1 MPAKRVLMVA
11 PTPYFSDRGCH
22 VQIYEVARSQQLN
35 GNDVALVTY
44 HLGDDTGDIPTYR
57 IPPIPWYRK
66 RSAGPSW
73 QKLYLDALLLAR
85 TLQVARRYRPHII
98 HAHMHEGAG
107 VAWPIAR
114 ALGVPLVLDLQGS
127 FAGEMVNH
135 GFVREG
141 GPLHRFAGV
150 VERRIIASADGML
163 MWTYIGDTLQR
174 LFEFDQ
180 DKVFPVDYGVDPERF
195 RPHPKQELGD
205 LYAALGIPRERKVV
219 AYLGLL
225 SAYQGVDLLLEAA
238 PRVLAACPDAH
249 FLVMGYPNE
258 ERYRAQA
265 RALGIADRVTI
276 PGRTDYRQAARYLSL
291 GDVAVSA
298 KLTPMEG
305 NGKLLNYLACGL
317 PTVAFDLP
325 GNLATLGDVGTYA
338 PTGDGAALADRIAE
352 LLRDPARRAELG
364 RRSRERAVAR
374 YGWASIGARIDAMYD
389 TLLAR
394 HAGLPVLPAPAAEAP
409 LIIKGK

>member
-1 MPAKRVLMVA
+1 MVA

-35 GNDVALVTY
+35 GNDVAIVTY
-44 HLGDDTGDIPTYR
+44 HLGNNIGDIPTYR

-73 QKLYLDALLLAR
+73 QKLYLDVLLMAR

-107 VAWPIAR
+107 VALPIAR
-114 ALGVPLVLDLQGS
+114 ALRVPLVLDLQGS

-135 GFVREG
+135 RFIKEG
-141 GPLHRFAGV
+141 GALYRFAGL
-150 VERRIIASADGML
+150 VERQIIDRVDAML
-163 MWTYIGDTLQR
+163 MWTYIGDTLQQM
-174 LFEFDQ
+174 FDF
-180 DKVFPVDYGVDPERF
+180 DPAKVFPVDYGVDLQRF
-195 RPHPKQELGD
+195 RPYPKHELDD
-205 LYAALGIPRERKVV
+205 LYAGLGVPRDRRLVV
-219 AYLGLL
+219 YLGLL
-225 SAYQGVDLLLEAA
+225 SAYQGVDLLLDAV

-258 ERYRAQA
+258 GRYRERA

-276 PGRTDYRQAARYLSL
+276 PGRIDYTQAARYLSL

-325 GNLATLGDVGTYA
+325 GNLATLEDVGTYA
-338 PTGDGAALADRIAE
+338 PLGDGEALADRIAD
-352 LLRDPARRAELG
+352 LLRDAPRRAELS
-364 RRSRERAVAR
+364 RRSRARAEQR
-374 YGWASIGARIDAMYD
+374 YSWMTIGARIDAMYEV
-389 TLLAR
+389 LLAGNSLDATL
-394 HAGLPVLPAPAAEAP
+394 HQPVPAP
-409 LIIKGK
+409 KGSLTIGGK